1 MTIRE
6 ELAQEWRHRLKDFAV
21 SEMTVQQWCDFNR
34 VSLYQ
39 YYYWRR
45 RLLPAKT
52 QPAANKADHNVSHG
66 RFVAVGTLH
75 APALPPTQG
84 GVTIRIAGAT
94 IDVATGFDPRL
105 LRAVVAALGTDPC

>member
-6 ELAQEWRHRLKDFAV
+6 ELAQEWRQRLKDFAV

-45 RLLPAKT
+45 RLQPAKT
-52 QPAANKADHNVSHG
+52 PHPANNAVNNGARG
-66 RFVAVGTLH
+66 RFVAVGVLPT
-75 APALPPTQG
+75 PAASPTQG
-84 GVTIRIAGAT
+84 GVTIRIAGAA

-105 LRAVVAALGTDPC
+105 LRAVVAALETDAC